1 MSSLANENFNVGGT
15 GGALFSDNAAAR
27 AAAGGGTQRPRQTS
41 SQAAAATAGEVYNAP
56 QGLPDWKQ
64 PEYDDDDEIDPL
76 KVRDT
81 GANTVG
87 PSFLSKF
94 FPDAV
99 SQSLA
104 LGKAFY
110 LTFFAAFGSLFPL
123 MAVYFKQLGMDAS
136 QCGFLIG
143 VRPIVEYLAT
153 PLWSKMSDRFQKG
166 KIMLII
172 AVTSWIVFTMPV
184 GFVRPPV
191 VSCKYWNGTQFLLKL
206 PNYVERRKRDAAIAS
221 GGSGGSEWLTAAA
234 AALTLNAAGG
244 LPRVNRYHDVGD
256 APWVLNE
263 RQIRRRDHTD
273 RPNEYVC
280 AGSIDRSKSSSISGN
295 EKLHLAAVGRWARS
309 TPCQACLLRR

>member
-1 MSSLANENFNVGGT
+1 MSSMANENFNVGGT
-15 GGALFSDNAAAR
+15 GGALFSDNAAAAAR
-27 AAAGGGTQRPRQTS
+27 AAAGGPPRPRAG
-41 SQAAAATAGEVYNAP
+41 AAAPVAGEDYKAP

-64 PEYDDDDEIDPL
+64 PEYDDDDAVDPSM
-76 KVRDT
+76 VRDT
-81 GANTVG
+81 GAKTVG
-87 PSFLSKF
+87 PAFMSKF

-166 KIMLII
+166 KVMLII

-191 VSCKYWNGTQFLLKL
+191 VSCKYWNGTQYLLKL
-206 PNYVERRKRDAAIAS
+206 PNYVDRRKRDL
-221 GGSGGSEWLTAAA
+221 GGGGGGGGGGGLGEWLDSEILAKDSAEES
-234 AALTLNAAGG
+234 
-244 LPRVNRYHDVGD
+244 PRPLASVANQNHDVGSP
-256 APWVLNE
+256 PWVLNE
-263 RQIRRRDHTD
+263 RRIR
-273 RPNEYVC
+273 
-280 AGSIDRSKSSSISGN
+280 K
-295 EKLHLAAVGRWARS
+295 
-309 TPCQACLLRR
+309 

>member
-1 MSSLANENFNVGGT
+1 MSSVANENFNVGGT
-15 GGALFSDNAAAR
+15 GGALFSENAAAAAR
-27 AAAGGGTQRPRQTS
+27 AAAGGPQRPRAGVAGVAG
-41 SQAAAATAGEVYNAP
+41 QAAGEDYKAP

-64 PEYDDDDEIDPL
+64 PEYDDDDEVDPSM
-76 KVRDT
+76 VRDT
-81 GANTVG
+81 GAKTVG
-87 PSFLSKF
+87 PSFMSKF

-166 KIMLII
+166 KVMLII

-191 VSCKYWNGTQFLLKL
+191 VSCKYWNGTQYLLKL
-206 PNYVERRKRDAAIAS
+206 PNYVDRRKRDV
-221 GGSGGSEWLTAAA
+221 GGGGGGGAGEWLDGEI
-234 AALTLNAAGG
+234 LTPDSVEE
-244 LPRVNRYHDVGD
+244 LPRTLASVTNPYYDVGSP
-256 APWVLNE
+256 PWVLNE
-263 RQIRRRDHTD
+263 RRIR
-273 RPNEYVC
+273 
-280 AGSIDRSKSSSISGN
+280 K
-295 EKLHLAAVGRWARS
+295 
-309 TPCQACLLRR
+309 

>member
-1 MSSLANENFNVGGT
+1 MANENFNVGGT
-15 GGALFSDNAAAR
+15 GGALFSENAAAAAAR
-27 AAAGGGTQRPRQTS
+27 AAAGGPQRPRGATS
-41 SQAAAATAGEVYNAP
+41 GVAAQAAAGEDYKAP

-64 PEYDDDDEIDPL
+64 PEYDDDDEIDPSM
-76 KVRDT
+76 VRDT
-81 GANTVG
+81 GAKTVG
-87 PSFLSKF
+87 PAFMSKF

-123 MAVYFKQLGMDAS
+123 LAVYFKQLGMDAS

-166 KIMLII
+166 KVMLII

-191 VSCKYWNGTQFLLKL
+191 VSCKYWNGTQYLLKL
-206 PNYVERRKRDAAIAS
+206 PNYVDRRKRDTV
-221 GGSGGSEWLTAAA
+221 GGGDVAGAVGVGGEWLDRLDGEI
-234 AALTLNAAGG
+234 LTPDSVEE
-244 LPRVNRYHDVGD
+244 LPKTLSSVANQYRDVDVGSP
-256 APWVLNE
+256 PWVLNE
-263 RQIRRRDHTD
+263 RGIRKYVRRVHKHNIWH
-273 RPNEYVC
+273 RVC
-280 AGSIDRSKSSSISGN
+280 I
-295 EKLHLAAVGRWARS
+295 
-309 TPCQACLLRR
+309 

>member
-1 MSSLANENFNVGGT
+1 MTFFLIETFISCAFVSLVPLRYPMSSMANENFNVGGT
-15 GGALFSDNAAAR
+15 GGALFSDNAAAAAR
-27 AAAGGGTQRPRQTS
+27 AAAGGPQRPRPGLGA
-41 SQAAAATAGEVYNAP
+41 QAAGEDYKAP

-64 PEYDDDDEIDPL
+64 PEYDDDDEVDPSM
-76 KVRDT
+76 VRDT
-81 GANTVG
+81 GAKTVG
-87 PSFLSKF
+87 PAFMSKF
-94 FPDAV
+94 FPDTV

-166 KIMLII
+166 KVMLII

-191 VSCKYWNGTQFLLKL
+191 VSCKYWNGTQYLLKL
-206 PNYVERRKRDAAIAS
+206 PNYVDRRKRDV
-221 GGSGGSEWLTAAA
+221 G
-234 AALTLNAAGG
+234 AGG
-244 LPRVNRYHDVGD
+244 TGDWLDGEIRTPDIAEDLPRKSASAADQHFDVGSP
-256 APWVLNE
+256 PWVLNE
-263 RQIRRRDHTD
+263 RRIR
-273 RPNEYVC
+273 
-280 AGSIDRSKSSSISGN
+280 K
-295 EKLHLAAVGRWARS
+295 
-309 TPCQACLLRR
+309 